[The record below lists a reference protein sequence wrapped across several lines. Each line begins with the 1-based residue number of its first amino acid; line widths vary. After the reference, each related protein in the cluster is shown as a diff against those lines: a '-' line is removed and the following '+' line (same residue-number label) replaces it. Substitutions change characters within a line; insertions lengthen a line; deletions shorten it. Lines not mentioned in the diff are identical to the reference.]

1 MTAADP
7 RRKQLDD
14 LYGFAQPEAI
24 DEEKPHRLEIAQ
36 DAYGTVILNPTGP
49 VHVETTH
56 GACPLAESDLDDQE
70 SESARIH
77 REWHAEHLRDR
88 EFVRA
93 TRIAATGRER
103 VLLQKLLALGAKVPH
118 VREVWAMGLLYM
130 EDDALRIKRPKSF
143 PWLGAF
149 AFFIMAVA
157 SAPLGA
163 QAILMEGKSPI
174 WLLPFALFS
183 AGIGYGGWSAKAF
196 IQPWR
201 LVTRLR
207 PFVDALNTDTEK
219 SSRCP

>member
-14 LYGFAQPEAI
+14 LYGFAQPETT
-24 DEEKPHRLEIAQ
+24 DESKPHGVAIAR
-36 DAYGTVILNPTGP
+36 DSHGPVIVNPTGT
-49 VHVETTH
+49 VHVATH
-56 GACPLAESDLDDQE
+56 GACPLGDPGLCQE
-70 SESARIH
+70 SEAARIH
-77 REWHAEHLRDR
+77 NQWQAEHLRDQ
-88 EFVRA
+88 EFVQA
-93 TRIAATGRER
+93 TRIAATGYER
-103 VLLQKLLALGAKVPH
+103 VLLQRLLALGAKVSH

-130 EDDALRIKRPKSF
+130 EADTLLIKRPKYF
-143 PWLGAF
+143 PWLGSI
-149 AFFIMAVA
+149 AFFIMALA

-183 AGIGYGGWSAKAF
+183 AGIGYGGWCAKTF

-207 PFVDALNTDTEK
+207 PFVDELNSDAEK
-219 SSRCP
+219 